1 MTLDAALFRQVMSR
15 FASGVTVVT
24 TSHAGELSGLTVS
37 SFTSLSLEP
46 RLALVCLDGRTRIHA
61 AIAAAQVFAI
71 NILASDQEALSRHFA
86 GPQKHD
92 WSATAHTLGLHGTP
106 LLDGALATL
115 ECRLANTFPGGDH
128 TIVVG
133 EIEQANAAD
142 GAPLVYY
149 RAGYHAITAL
159 ED

>member
-1 MTLDAALFRQVMSR
+1 MTLDAALFRQAMSR

-24 TSHAGELSGLTVS
+24 TSQAGELYGLTVS
-37 SFTSLSLEP
+37 SFSSLSLEP
-46 RLALVCLDGRTRIHA
+46 RLALVCIDGRTRLHA
-61 AIAAAQVFAI
+61 ALAASQVFVI

-92 WSATAHTLGLHGTP
+92 WSGIVHTLGVHGAP
-106 LLDGALATL
+106 VLDGALATL
-115 ECRLANTFPGGDH
+115 ECRLASTFTGGDH

-133 EIEQANAAD
+133 EIEQATAAD

-149 RAGYHAITAL
+149 RAGYHALTAL
-159 ED
+159 

>member
-24 TSHAGELSGLTVS
+24 ASHAGQLYGLTVS

-46 RLALVCLDGRTRIHA
+46 RLALVCIDGRTRIHT
-61 AIAAAQVFAI
+61 AITESQTFVI
-71 NILASDQEALSRHFA
+71 NILASDQEAISRHFA

-92 WSATAHTLGLHGTP
+92 WSAIPHTLGVHATP
-106 LLDGALATL
+106 VLAGALATL

-133 EIEQANAAD
+133 EIEQASAAD

-149 RAGYHAITAL
+149 RAGYHALNAL